1 MTVMIHSLLTFSLY
15 VCFWMNGLFHHCLSN
30 YLNGFNTTSYSKLKI
45 CLAFISVVPTNAK
58 IGAIGKTNNSTN
70 SITSAVSGT
79 TTAAAKN
86 YNQPDV
92 VKVSS
97 PAAPHPDL
105 HRENLQLRERLGHS
119 AKGFTAM
126 AVALSH
132 VSKEVCH
139 EVSLVGLSWGWFN

>member
-1 MTVMIHSLLTFSLY
+1 MPFVS
-15 VCFWMNGLFHHCLSN
+15 FHM
-30 YLNGFNTTSYSKLKI
+30 YLPKYHQLIQTKI
-45 CLAFISVVPTNAK
+45 YLAFLSVVPTNAK
-58 IGAIGKTNNSTN
+58 IGANGKINSSTN
-70 SITSAVSGT
+70 SITSAGSGT
-79 TTAAAKN
+79 TSAAAKN

-97 PAAPHPDL
+97 PAPHPDL
-105 HRENLQLRERLGHS
+105 QRENLQLRERLGHS

-139 EVSLVGLSWGWFN
+139 EAKSIK